1 MLVYLH
7 IHTYIYSWKRES
19 IFTRKN
25 ASPTPIAINKY
36 TNICWNI
43 STQTHITACIGIRP
57 QYYLSSKQRFE
68 WKRTYLHSD
77 IIRQSRYTAVW
88 CPPVQRCFFF
98 FIEERNRGI
107 GSFWNIQILCK
118 GVYGDPLEL
127 EELGGRYQIFADK
140 AKDKIGNGKCIG

>member
-7 IHTYIYSWKRES
+7 IHTHIYSWKRES

-57 QYYLSSKQRFE
+57 QYYLSPKQRFE

-77 IIRQSRYTAVW
+77 IIRQNRYTAVW
-88 CPPVQRCFFF
+88 CPPVQRSVFFYRR
-98 FIEERNRGI
+98 EKQRNWILLKYSNSLQRGLRWSPWTWRAWWKI
-107 GSFWNIQILCK
+107 SDLC
-118 GVYGDPLEL
+118 
-127 EELGGRYQIFADK
+127 R
-140 AKDKIGNGKCIG
+140 